1 MSAEEP
7 SITVVN
13 VVAVSYSGSTW
24 INLLLGTHP
33 QAFSIGEMDKIQK
46 FGEASC
52 RLHGTACPVWSQFDV
67 KSDENPYLQI
77 ARITGKRVLIVNN
90 VQQYL
95 DAQDHPQ
102 ITRRFIWLIRDG
114 RAVVASTLRKYPE
127 KSTWAAARG
136 WSRAIVKKQQLIES
150 RPGGEAMTVSYEK
163 AAANSEAYARKFC
176 EHIGISYEPAMLEFW
191 KSDQHF
197 IGGNPG
203 TMTDLAERK
212 ETAPVER
219 RKLDESQIG
228 AEHYRGNDPTNFVDE
243 RWKKELSDW
252 QLRIFALAAGRR
264 NRSYGYP
271 ASLDRR

>member
-1 MSAEEP
+1 LSAAEP

-24 INLLLGTHP
+24 VNLLLGSHP
-33 QAFSIGEMDKIQK
+33 EAFSIGEMDKIQK

-52 RLHGTACPVWSQFDV
+52 RLHGTDCPIWKQFDL
-67 KSDENPYLQI
+67 KSSENPYLQI

-90 VQQYL
+90 TLHYL
-95 DAQDHPQ
+95 EAQDHPR
-102 ITRRFIWLIRDG
+102 IKRRFIWLIRDG

-127 KSTWAAARG
+127 KSTWAASRG
-136 WSRAIVKKQQLIES
+136 WARAIVKKQQLIES
-150 RPGGEAMTVSYEK
+150 RPAEETLTVSYEK
-163 AAANSEAYARKFC
+163 AAADAETYAKQFC
-176 EHIGISYEPAMLEFW
+176 EHIGIAYDAQMLEYW

-219 RKLDESQIG
+219 RKLDDSQIG
-228 AEHYRGNDPTNFVDE
+228 AEHYRGNDPTHFVDE
-243 RWKKELSDW
+243 RWKQELSNW
-252 QLRIFALAAGRR
+252 QLRVFGLAAGRR

-271 ASLDRR
+271 PSLDRG